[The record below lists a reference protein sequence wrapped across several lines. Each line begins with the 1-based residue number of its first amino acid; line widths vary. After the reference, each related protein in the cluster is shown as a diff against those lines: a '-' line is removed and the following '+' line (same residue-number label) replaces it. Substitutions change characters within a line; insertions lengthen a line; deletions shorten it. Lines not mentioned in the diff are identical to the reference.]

1 METMEQVKKGIAES
15 FWREK
20 RVLVTG
26 GTGFIGSH
34 LTELLVTSGARITVI
49 GRETEARVRFLDLK
63 DSAVAYRRVDLMRLS
78 KPLTE
83 LFTGQDVVFHLA
95 ARVAGIG
102 YNSTHPATMLH
113 DNLALTLTALEAARI
128 GGVKRFQYVSSACVY
143 PRHCT
148 IPTPETEGFSGD
160 PEPTNFGYGWA
171 KRMGEVL
178 ARTYGD
184 EHGLEVSIV
193 RPYNGYGPR
202 DNFDPETSHV
212 IPALIRRV
220 VGGEDPV
227 VVWGDGSSTRSFLY
241 VEDFARGLLEACEKY
256 PVADPVNI
264 GSDEEISIQDLVK
277 LIIEISGSKAG
288 IRFDRS
294 KPNGQPRRNCDT
306 RKATEKIGFV
316 AKVSLR
322 EGLKKTIEWYKK
334 IRNKE

>member
-1 METMEQVKKGIAES
+1 MRTEEKVKKSIPDP
-15 FWREK
+15 FWRKK

-26 GTGFIGSH
+26 GTGFVGSH
-34 LTELLVTSGARITVI
+34 LTELLIKKGARVSII
-49 GRETEARVRFLDLK
+49 GMEAPNRVRNLNLTVSDVNYHRIDASKL
-63 DSAVAYRRVDLMRLS
+63 SGRLVR
-78 KPLTE
+78 
-83 LFTGQDVVFHLA
+83 FFQGHDIIFHLA

-212 IPALIRRV
+212 IPALIKRV

-241 VEDFARGLLEACEKY
+241 VEDFARGLLEAGEKY

-264 GSDEEISIQDLVK
+264 GSDEEISIKDLVK
-277 LIIEISGSKAG
+277 LIIEISGSQAK
-288 IRFDRS
+288 ISFDTS

-306 RKATEKIGFV
+306 RKAREKVGFTARV
-316 AKVSLR
+316 PLR

-334 IRNKE
+334 

>member
-1 METMEQVKKGIAES
+1 MRTEEKVKKSIPDP
-15 FWREK
+15 FWRKK

-26 GTGFIGSH
+26 GTGFVGSH
-34 LTELLVTSGARITVI
+34 LTELLIKKGARVSII
-49 GRETEARVRFLDLK
+49 GMEAPNRVRNLNLTVSDVNYHRIDASKL
-63 DSAVAYRRVDLMRLS
+63 SGRLVR
-78 KPLTE
+78 
-83 LFTGQDVVFHLA
+83 FFQGHDIIFHLA

-212 IPALIRRV
+212 IPALIKRV

-264 GSDEEISIQDLVK
+264 GSDEEISIKDLVK
-277 LIIEISGSKAG
+277 LIIEISGSQANVT
-288 IRFDRS
+288 FDSS

-306 RKATEKIGFV
+306 SKAREKIGFV

-322 EGLKKTIEWYKK
+322 EGLKKTIEWYKNTGN
-334 IRNKE
+334 RL